1 MASSVTS
8 ACQRPQLLPAV
19 PRLADH
25 PTAARS
31 LLGRTHSERHRQV
44 PQRDVRDLACP
55 ASPHGAS
62 LTDHGGEGPAEMKV
76 WGNWGSEQSVRTMA
90 RFGQSMCSRT
100 QIVGERW
107 LAGRHGCHDLLL
119 RVNARGDRDTEQSG
133 SARLSKALSG
143 RMTAPACAFGHE
155 PLSLIL
161 VVAGYVL
168 GAASVLGSQE

>member
-8 ACQRPQLLPAV
+8 ACHRPQLLPAV

-25 PTAARS
+25 PTAART

-90 RFGQSMCSRT
+90 RFGQSMCNRI
-100 QIVGERW
+100 QIVGDRW
-107 LAGRHGCHDLLL
+107 LAGRHGCHDLLI
-119 RVNARGDRDTEQSG
+119 RTNARGYRDTEQSG

-143 RMTAPACAFGHE
+143 RMPAPACAFGHE

-161 VVAGYVL
+161 MAAGYVL
-168 GAASVLGSQE
+168 GVALVLGSQE